1 MITICSM
8 AITGLF
14 FMVVATVLSC
24 ANPKEA
30 ADNSLMGEYQI
41 SPIIEND
48 NREHPERAWSQV
60 QKNNPLT
67 EDLKEKI
74 LQIDGIDSIECYLG
88 NCVESDAFDGDR
100 EWMLGVPESEKE
112 LLENGIIEGSIT
124 YEELKSGKKVV
135 IDKNL
140 LHFYPNLKIG
150 DVIDAVTWDGDVK
163 CQKPLEIAAIG
174 DYDLGFTRYSYLIMA
189 DEGLRSFS
197 ENNLNMYYRM
207 FASQK
212 YDADVEAKLGTIV
225 EENGRIQMETWK
237 SYYDEWKSALT
248 LTRGACYAFL
258 GILGAIC
265 IMNMINTMIHSVHV
279 RKKEIGMLQAVGM
292 SDLQLLKM
300 LQLEGLFYTAGTL
313 VIAAGGGSIAGYP
326 VFLWAKNHGMFSIRN
341 YHYPLAATLIMSALL
356 VMVQVIMVFVIGK
369 SVKKD
374 SLIDR
379 IRFDN

>member
-1 MITICSM
+1 MDITVGRLALIHLAGNKKKSMITICSM

-14 FMVVATVLSC
+14 FLVVATVLSC
-24 ANPKEA
+24 ANPNEA

-41 SPIIEND
+41 SPIIENN

-67 EDLKEKI
+67 EDLKEQI

-100 EWMLGVPESEKE
+100 EWMLGVPESGKE

-124 YEELKSGKKVV
+124 YEELKSGKKV
-135 IDKNL
+135 IIKNIL
-140 LHFYPNLKIG
+140 INWYPKLKIG

-163 CQKPLEIAAIG
+163 CQKQLEIAAIG

-189 DEGLRSFS
+189 DEGFRSFS
-197 ENNLNMYYRM
+197 ENNLNMYYRI

-225 EENGRIQMETWK
+225 EENGRIQIETWK

-313 VIAAGGGSIAGYP
+313 IIAAGGGS
-326 VFLWAKNHGMFSIRN
+326 
-341 YHYPLAATLIMSALL
+341 AAVSYTHLTLPTILR
-356 VMVQVIMVFVIGK
+356 V
-369 SVKKD
+369 
-374 SLIDR
+374 
-379 IRFDN
+379 